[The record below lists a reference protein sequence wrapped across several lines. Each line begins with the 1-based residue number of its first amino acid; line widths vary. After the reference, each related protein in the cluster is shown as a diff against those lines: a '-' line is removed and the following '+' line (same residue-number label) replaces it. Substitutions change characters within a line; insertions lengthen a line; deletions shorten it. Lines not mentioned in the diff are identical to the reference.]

1 MPTLFGEK
9 LAYLQQSQQMTQVVL
24 ARALHLASSA
34 YVNNMQAGR
43 KAPSL
48 EIILK
53 VANLFGVTTDY
64 LLLDTFPTKPPIP
77 SPFDPSPATPHL
89 LGTKIKYLRKQRAMT
104 QQHLAHQ
111 LGLRTQ
117 AHISHIEAQRHEP
130 SLEVVVK
137 LAHVFSVTTDYLI
150 RDTIPMDGAVFSSRG
165 GADGIIDHDL

>member
-9 LAYLQQSQQMTQVVL
+9 LAYLQQSQQMTQVAL
-24 ARALHLASSA
+24 ARALQLASSA

-64 LLLDTFPTKPPIP
+64 LLLDTLPITPPLP
-77 SPFDPSPATPHL
+77 SSFDPSQTTPHL
-89 LGTKIKYLRKQRAMT
+89 LGTKIKYLRKQHSMT

-130 SLEVVVK
+130 SLEVIVK
-137 LAHVFSVTTDYLI
+137 LAHVFGVTTDYLL
-150 RDTIPMDGAVFSSRG
+150 RDSIPMNAAVFSPRKE
-165 GADGIIDHDL
+165 DDTVDDDL